1 MGRALCA
8 DSGGGGGPLTV
19 SVAGHAVRPVAGAP
33 LVERRLAH
41 RPWAVLGV
49 LCVSLLIVS
58 LDNTILNVALPV
70 LARDMRASSSQLQ
83 WITDAYAVVF
93 AGLLLVAGSIG
104 DRVGRRRVFAI
115 GLIVF
120 ACGSAAAAFSGSPD
134 RLMAAR
140 AFMGLGGAAI
150 MPSTL
155 SLLTNVFPEPRQR
168 SRAIGIWSG
177 TTGLGV
183 ALGPV
188 TGGWLLAHYWWGAV
202 FLVNVPIA
210 VAGLVGALWLVPES
224 RDPGARR
231 PDLVGSVLS
240 VLGMAVLLWGII
252 EAPQRGW
259 ASPSVLGGIAGGAG
273 LLALFATWERWSSHP
288 MLELSFFASRRF
300 SAAMAA
306 IGMVIF
312 ALMGGLFVL
321 TQYLQFSLGYSAL
334 AAGLRVAPIAAVL
347 LVLAPLSVAVVRRVG
362 TKPVVFTGMACMSLG
377 AALLAS
383 TTVHGGYGDAVGAFF
398 LLGTGIG
405 LAMAPCTDS
414 VMGSLPPQRTGIGAA
429 TNGAALQLGGALGVG
444 VLGSLLNTRYQAR
457 LTPLLHAAHV
467 PARVSQVTTGSLGGA
482 LAVAERAG
490 DGAGR
495 FLASAARDA
504 FVSGMDLA
512 LAAAAVVV
520 AVAAL
525 VVVVALPN
533 RPER

>member
-1 MGRALCA
+1 MPAAGPVVRSAA
-8 DSGGGGGPLTV
+8 GDSPV
-19 SVAGHAVRPVAGAP
+19 EVRTD
-33 LVERRLAH
+33 RR
-41 RPWAVLGV
+41 RWAVLGV

-70 LARDMRASSSQLQ
+70 LAREMHASSSQLQ

-104 DRVGRRRVFAI
+104 DRVGRRRVFVS
-115 GLIVF
+115 GLLVF

-140 AFMGLGGAAI
+140 AVMGLGGAAI

-155 SLLTNVFPEPRQR
+155 SLLTNVFVEPRQR

-188 TGGWLLAHYWWGAV
+188 TGGWLLAHYWWGSV

-210 VAGLVGALWLVPES
+210 LAGLVAALWLVPDS

-240 VLGMAVLLWGII
+240 VMGMAVLLRGII
-252 EAPQRGW
+252 EAPERGW
-259 ASPSVLGGIAGGAG
+259 ASTSVLGAIAGGVG
-273 LLALFATWERWSSHP
+273 LLGLFASWERRSSHP

-300 SAAMAA
+300 SAAMGA
-306 IGMVIF
+306 IAMVIF

-347 LVLAPLSVAVVRRVG
+347 LVLAPLSVALVRRVG
-362 TKPVVFTGMACMSLG
+362 TKPVVFSGMACIAVG
-377 AALLAS
+377 ASLLAS
-383 TTVHGGYGDAVGAFF
+383 TTVQGRYGDAIGAFF
-398 LLGTGIG
+398 LLGSGIG

-414 VMGSLPPQRTGIGAA
+414 VMGSLPVERTGVGAA

-444 VLGSLLNTRYQAR
+444 ILGSLLNTRYQGR
-457 LTPLLHAAHV
+457 LAPLLHAAHV
-467 PARVSQVTTGSLGGA
+467 PPSVSAVATGSLGGA
-482 LAVAERAG
+482 LAVAQRAG
-490 DGAGR
+490 GGAGR
-495 FLASAARDA
+495 LLASAARGA

-512 LAAAAVVV
+512 LTAAAVVV

-525 VVVVALPN
+525 VVATVLPN